1 MRNVKLAATQFACS
15 WDIDQNI
22 AKAEALVRK
31 AAADGAQ
38 IILLQELF
46 QTPYFCAEQHSR
58 HFSLAET
65 PLDARAI
72 QHFSNIAQELGVVLP
87 ISFYERSGTTLFNS
101 VAMIDADGAVL
112 GIYRKTH
119 IPQNP
124 AMRRSI
130 TSPPATPAMSLSAP
144 VSPPSAAA
152 SAGTS
157 GFRNARARW
166 C

>member
-1 MRNVKLAATQFACS
+1 MHNVKLAATQFACS
-15 WDIDQNI
+15 WDIEQNI
-22 AKAEALVRK
+22 ARAETLVRK

-58 HFSLAET
+58 HLSLAET
-65 PLDARAI
+65 PQDARAI

-101 VAMIDADGAVL
+101 VAMIDADGTVL

-124 AMRRSI
+124 
-130 TSPPATPAMSLSAP
+130 
-144 VSPPSAAA
+144 
-152 SAGTS
+152 GYEEK
-157 GFRNARARW
+157 
-166 C
+166 